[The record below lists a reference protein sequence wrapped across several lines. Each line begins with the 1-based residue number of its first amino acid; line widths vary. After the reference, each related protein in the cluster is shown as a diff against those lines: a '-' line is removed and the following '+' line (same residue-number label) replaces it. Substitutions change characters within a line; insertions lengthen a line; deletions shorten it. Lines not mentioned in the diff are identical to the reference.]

1 MNLISQQ
8 EDVDKTYLH
17 AKEFSETKY
26 EFLIKKPE
34 DTGIKHLNNQKAFL
48 ECSDTM
54 GNINNNTD
62 DYNPDRKIF
71 ITFDDLIAGI
81 MINKHFQSVLKELFI
96 RCRKLSISLVF
107 MTQSLFFCSKR
118 CQIKLNSLFNRKNY
132 QQGRIKKYCNKSIF
146 RYRLY

>member
-26 EFLIKKPE
+26 EFLIEKPE
-34 DTGIKHLNNQKAFL
+34 DTGIKHLNNQKAFI

-54 GNINNNTD
+54 GNINNNID

-81 MINKHFQSVLKELFI
+81 MINKNFQSILKELFI

-146 RYRLY
+146 RYRL

>member
-8 EDVDKTYLH
+8 EDVDKTYLY

-26 EFLIKKPE
+26 EFLIKKRE
-34 DTGIKHLNNQKAFL
+34 DTGINNQKAFI

-54 GNINNNTD
+54 GNINNNFD

-81 MINKHFQSVLKELFI
+81 MINKNFQSVLKELFI
-96 RCRKLSISLVF
+96 RC
-107 MTQSLFFCSKR
+107 
-118 CQIKLNSLFNRKNY
+118 
-132 QQGRIKKYCNKSIF
+132 
-146 RYRLY
+146 